1 MLSFGRNC
9 RIVLTS
15 CSQSCRSSTVSDEFI
30 SPATNLS
37 PKSWRVK
44 APAWSRIQV
53 GLMNTR
59 TTIHTHSP
67 WRTHYRALTTSAHD
81 NNHYIDI
88 WHRNKETVCQMS
100 TISWTSNMIFF
111 AGIGSEEVQPFSMS
125 LEAEMML
132 EQLKEQH
139 LQEMEDLRH
148 QLESKVRYTF
158 HGVRCMFVFFHNN
171 WLLSVASQLYMPVL

>member
-100 TISWTSNMIFF
+100 TISWTSDMPFCRYWFRGGSAVQHEPWGGDDVGAAEGAASSGNGGF
-111 AGIGSEEVQPFSMS
+111 AAPARKQGS
-125 LEAEMML
+125 
-132 EQLKEQH
+132 
-139 LQEMEDLRH
+139 
-148 QLESKVRYTF
+148 
-158 HGVRCMFVFFHNN
+158 
-171 WLLSVASQLYMPVL
+171 LYISWC